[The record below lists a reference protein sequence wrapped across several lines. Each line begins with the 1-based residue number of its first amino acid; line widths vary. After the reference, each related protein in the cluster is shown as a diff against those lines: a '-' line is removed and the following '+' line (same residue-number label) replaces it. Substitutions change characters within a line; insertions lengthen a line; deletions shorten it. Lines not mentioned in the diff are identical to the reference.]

1 MSPRR
6 SDGPI
11 RELRLGLVCYG
22 GVSLAIYMHGVTKEI
37 HKLVIA
43 SNAYESGGTGVQEAR
58 NPFPESTSEHVYWDL
73 LKEQEDKTGVRTRVV
88 VDVISGTSAGG
99 INGIFLAKALA
110 HDLSQQSLRDLWIDK
125 GDIKKLL
132 RGWGWLPPWSKIPWL
147 AGSAIVKGGDIKPP
161 LRGTEMCTW
170 LFEALKDMDK
180 ATSKNGSTLIAE
192 GNSLELFVTLTDF
205 YGYRRAIPIQ
215 NNLITDS
222 THRHVMAFTYD
233 SESAQDQFQGQYNEL
248 LAFSAR
254 GTSCFPGAFPPINL
268 EGFEAATGA
277 PSIDEALVSE
287 FFRIYEL
294 AEEKP
299 AGTYFIDGGVLDNF
313 PFSHA
318 IEAIIQK
325 PAATEVVRRLVYIE
339 PDPGA
344 VHMGPPK
351 AQAQPRWPQTLIGA
365 MSGIRGNEPIL
376 DDLVRVREF
385 NDRVNAINSVVGE
398 RFPEVRDKID
408 ALTGTS
414 GIPDTPT
421 IDQVRDWSDKLHAQA
436 RSTMGASY
444 DGYQR
449 LKVTAVVAGFAGMI
463 ACICNFPKDS
473 NEAEFVN
480 EVLLLWAIREEILA
494 EPKDAE
500 RAVDRRGSF
509 LRSFDLPYAQRRLR
523 FVIQG
528 INHLYGVV
536 GSDHKRRDVL
546 DKAKQTLYERRSI
559 ITALL
564 AGRNI
569 GDDLGAATTALFG
582 EDSIR
587 ARARTVEGAADFL
600 VQQRTELDALL
611 ERFKKLLDDRLE
623 GFGADIYN
631 RFIDVTKDLSAEDR
645 RSLLVRYLG
654 FPIWDALIFPLRAMS
669 EVGELDPIT
678 VVRFSPNDAKR
689 LEPGGA
695 HAKLKGV
702 AVHHFG
708 AFFNR
713 ESRESDYVWGRLD
726 GVESLISLLTE
737 AGAGP
742 EPKNPLYRRGFEAV
756 LQEEK
761 DLASTRA
768 VQDRVRA
775 KLDQMPE

>member
-1 MSPRR
+1 MTPQHSN
-6 SDGPI
+6 GPI

-22 GVSLAIYMHGVTKEI
+22 GVSLAIYMHGITKEI

-43 SNAYESGGTGVQEAR
+43 SDAYERSGAGTEDAT
-58 NPFPESTSEHVYWDL
+58 NPFEATTSEHVYWDL
-73 LKEQEDKTGVRTRVV
+73 LQDQEARTGIRTRVV

-99 INGIFLAKALA
+99 INGIFLGKALA
-110 HDLSQQSLRDLWIDK
+110 HNLSQQSLRDLWMDK

-132 RGWGWLPPWSKIPWL
+132 RGWGWLPLWSKVPWF
-147 AGSAIVKGGDIKPP
+147 AGSAILKRGDIEPP

-170 LFEALKDMDK
+170 LSGALQDMDK
-180 ATSKNGSTLIAE
+180 PPSKNGTTLVAE

-215 NNLITDS
+215 NNLITDAR
-222 THRHVMAFTYD
+222 HRHVMAFTYD
-233 SESAQDQFQGQYNEL
+233 PESDQDQFQSQYNQL

-268 EGFEAATGA
+268 EGFESAARL
-277 PSIDEALVSE
+277 PSIDEELVSE

-294 AEEKP
+294 SEEKP

-318 IEAIIQK
+318 IEAIIRK

-344 VHMGPPK
+344 LPMGRAKP
-351 AQAQPRWPQTLIGA
+351 QDQPRWPQTLIGA
-365 MSGIRGNEPIL
+365 MSGIRGDEPIL
-376 DDLVRVREF
+376 DDLLRVREF

-398 RFPEVRDKID
+398 RFPEIRERID
-408 ALTGTS
+408 ALTGAS
-414 GIPDTPT
+414 GMPDTPT
-421 IDQVRDWSDKLHAQA
+421 IDQVRSWSDKLHAEA
-436 RSTMGASY
+436 LTTMGASY
-444 DGYQR
+444 EGYQR

-463 ACICNFPKDS
+463 DCICNFPKDS

-480 EVLLLWAIREEILA
+480 EVLRLWAIREEILS
-494 EPKDAE
+494 EPTDAGQ
-500 RAVDRRGSF
+500 AVDKRGSF

-528 INHLYGVV
+528 INQMYGVV

-546 DKAKQTLYERRSI
+546 DRAKQTLYERRSI
-559 ITALL
+559 ISALL
-564 AGRNI
+564 AGRDI
-569 GDDLGAATTALFG
+569 GEDLVHATKALFG
-582 EDSIR
+582 EHAIR
-587 ARARTVEGAADFL
+587 AHARRLDGAPDFL
-600 VQQRTELDALL
+600 IQQRAELDALL
-611 ERFKKLLDDRLE
+611 AGFKKLLDDRLE

-631 RFIDVTKDLSAEDR
+631 RFIEVTKDLSSEDR
-645 RSLLVRYLG
+645 RTLLVRYLG

-669 EVGELDPIT
+669 DVGELDPIR

-702 AVHHFG
+702 A
-708 AFFNR
+708 
-713 ESRESDYVWGRLD
+713 L
-726 GVESLISLLTE
+726 
-737 AGAGP
+737 
-742 EPKNPLYRRGFEAV
+742 
-756 LQEEK
+756 
-761 DLASTRA
+761 
-768 VQDRVRA
+768 
-775 KLDQMPE
+775 

>member
-1 MSPRR
+1 MTRPRT
-6 SDGPI
+6 DGPI

-22 GVSLAIYMHGVTKEI
+22 GVSLAIYMHGITKEI
-37 HKLVIA
+37 HKLVLA
-43 SNAYESGGTGVQEAR
+43 SNAYESGGGRQDAV
-58 NPFPESTSEHVYWDL
+58 NPFKESTSEHVYWDL
-73 LKEQEDKTGVRTRVV
+73 LQEQETKTGVRTRVV

-110 HDLSQQSLRDLWIDK
+110 HDLSQQSLRDLWMDK

-132 RGWGWLPPWSKIPWL
+132 RGWGWLPLWSKVPWL
-147 AGSAIVKGGDIKPP
+147 AGSIVAKRGDIKPP
-161 LRGTEMCTW
+161 LRGNEMCAW
-170 LFEALKDMDK
+170 LFGALAEMDK
-180 ATSKNGSTLIAE
+180 AGSKNGSTLIAE

-205 YGYRRAIPIQ
+205 YGYRRSIPIQ
-215 NNLITDS
+215 NNLITDH

-233 SESAQDQFQGQYNEL
+233 RESAQDQFQSQYNQL

-268 EGFEAATGA
+268 EGFENAAGL

-318 IEAIIQK
+318 IEAIIRK
-325 PAATEVVRRLVYIE
+325 PASTEVVRRLVYIE
-339 PDPGA
+339 PDPGT
-344 VHMGPPK
+344 VHMGRSKPK
-351 AQAQPRWPQTLIGA
+351 DQPQWPQTLTGA

-376 DDLVRVREF
+376 DDLMRVRDF

-398 RFPEVRDKID
+398 RFPEIRNQIE

-414 GIPDTPT
+414 GMPDTPSIEQIRT
-421 IDQVRDWSDKLHAQA
+421 WSDKLHGQA
-436 RSTMGASY
+436 LTTLGVSY
-444 DGYQR
+444 ESYQR
-449 LKVTAVVAGFAGMI
+449 LKVTAVVSGFAGMI

-480 EVLLLWAIREEILA
+480 EVLLRWAIREEILA

-528 INHLYGVV
+528 INQLYGVV
-536 GSDHKRRDVL
+536 GSDHKRRGVL
-546 DKAKQTLYERRSI
+546 DRAKQTLYERRSI

-564 AGRNI
+564 AGRTI
-569 GDDLGAATTALFG
+569 GDDLVTATTALFG
-582 EDSIR
+582 EHSVR
-587 ARARTVEGAADFL
+587 AHARTVDGAADFL
-600 VQQRTELDALL
+600 LKRREQLDAFL

-623 GFGADIYN
+623 GFSADIYS
-631 RFIDVTKDLSAEDR
+631 RFIDVTKDLSPEDR
-645 RSLLVRYLG
+645 RTLLVRYLG
-654 FPIWDALIFPLRAMS
+654 FPVWDALIFPLRAMS
-669 EVGELDPIT
+669 EVGELDSIR

-702 AVHHFG
+702 ALHHFG
-708 AFFNR
+708 AFFSR
-713 ESRESDYVWGRLD
+713 DSRESDYVWGRLD

-742 EPKNPLYRRGFEAV
+742 ESENPLYRRGFEAV
-756 LQEEK
+756 FAEEK

-768 VQDRVRA
+768 VLDRVKA